1 MRKRAA
7 GFLSNRNHSHG
18 NELFWQMMEEKMGIE
33 QAPTEQGKESARGL
47 KDSSKAEERHVEAEK
62 GSDLAKG
69 ADRFEERARSS
80 DGRSAGDKQHD

>member
-1 MRKRAA
+1 MRKLAPE
-7 GFLSNRNHSHG
+7 FLSNRNNSRG
-18 NELFWQMMEEKMGIE
+18 DELFSQMMEETMGIE